1 MSQFWS
7 KIFENFFWLKI
18 FAESSKNIYFDK
30 WVFSHMFIHAVGI
43 TWYSIIICG
52 KKSHDRISFVL
63 IQAHL
68 YVQNLIIDQPHFKSL
83 VWISSSFF
91 DFFNPWVIKYESK
104 TSTAQ
109 GLIIRKYIKTEI
121 FHRKFLTRKFV
132 RPKIF
137 DRKIFPSENFDRK
150 LLTENL
156 YDSYIARVNFV

>member
-1 MSQFWS
+1 MFVCDFRKWLFVIDSDILNQAANYHPLYITAQTHFHMEISSMFW
-7 KIFENFFWLKI
+7 KIVPCWFYVGKLSLIGKIVPILVKNFRKFFLAQN

-83 VWISSSFF
+83 V
-91 DFFNPWVIKYESK
+91 
-104 TSTAQ
+104 
-109 GLIIRKYIKTEI
+109 
-121 FHRKFLTRKFV
+121 
-132 RPKIF
+132 
-137 DRKIFPSENFDRK
+137 
-150 LLTENL
+150 
-156 YDSYIARVNFV
+156 